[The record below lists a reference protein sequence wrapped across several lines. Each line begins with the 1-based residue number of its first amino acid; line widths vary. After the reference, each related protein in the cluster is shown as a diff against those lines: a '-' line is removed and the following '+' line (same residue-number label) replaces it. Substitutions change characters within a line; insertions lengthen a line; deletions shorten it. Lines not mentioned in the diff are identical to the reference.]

1 MIWLDLETKMKSDF
15 SFFVMKNLDQFQSE
29 NFFSGILEGFESKP
43 LGEIDTDE
51 WFWRL
56 RVHPCSEFRRS
67 IIGQYKVDI
76 K

>member
-1 MIWLDLETKMKSDF
+1 MIWLDLERNRFF

-51 WFWRL
+51 
-56 RVHPCSEFRRS
+56 
-67 IIGQYKVDI
+67 
-76 K
+76 

>member
-15 SFFVMKNLDQFQSE
+15 FIFRHEKSGPIPMPE

-51 WFWRL
+51 
-56 RVHPCSEFRRS
+56 
-67 IIGQYKVDI
+67 
-76 K
+76 